1 MKWQFNVANGSSSI
15 TLNAELIYT
24 TFQVEQVK
32 VTGKGLDF
40 TVNGNRLLIEG
51 IDRPHVIPV
60 TWKIVGGEIKDQP
73 LFTKITKAL
82 EEHLKKSGNKKER
95 IIPAA
100 PQLKKTA

>member
-1 MKWQFNVANGSSSI
+1 MKWQFNVPNGSSSI

-51 IDRPHVIPV
+51 IDRPHPIPV

-73 LFTKITKAL
+73 LFTKITKAV
-82 EEHLKKSGNKKER
+82 EEHLRKAGNKKER

-100 PQLKKTA
+100 AQLKKTA

>member
-1 MKWQFNVANGSSSI
+1 MKWQFSVPNGSQNI

-51 IDRPHVIPV
+51 IDRPHPIPV
-60 TWKIVGGEIKDQP
+60 TWKMVAGEIKDQP
-73 LFTKITKAL
+73 LFAKITKAV

-95 IIPAA
+95 IIGAA
-100 PQLKKTA
+100 PQYKKTA